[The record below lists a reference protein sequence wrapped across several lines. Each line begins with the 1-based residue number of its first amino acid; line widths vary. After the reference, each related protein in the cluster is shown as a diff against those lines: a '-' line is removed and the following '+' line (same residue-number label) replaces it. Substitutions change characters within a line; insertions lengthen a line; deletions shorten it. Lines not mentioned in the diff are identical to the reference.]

1 MRKLLAAGA
10 LLSLLLV
17 ACNAN
22 TGASPTMTPLPV
34 ASPSALIDIPPSTL
48 ASPSESMA
56 SPSETT
62 MAMSCTEAFQNL
74 STTDIA
80 TVTSLSDAQSILDST
95 IQACQTLDEWQTA
108 AQSVIPTLD
117 VSGAQDFIRQRC
129 QESTTLA
136 GSQLCMDVGA

>member
-34 ASPSALIDIPPSTL
+34 ASPSALIDIPPSTM
-48 ASPSESMA
+48 ASPSES
-56 SPSETT
+56 EGT
-62 MAMSCTEAFQNL
+62 MAMSCTDAFQNL

-80 TVTSLSDAQSILDST
+80 TVTSLSDAQSVLDST
-95 IQACQTLDEWQTA
+95 IQACQTLEEWQTA